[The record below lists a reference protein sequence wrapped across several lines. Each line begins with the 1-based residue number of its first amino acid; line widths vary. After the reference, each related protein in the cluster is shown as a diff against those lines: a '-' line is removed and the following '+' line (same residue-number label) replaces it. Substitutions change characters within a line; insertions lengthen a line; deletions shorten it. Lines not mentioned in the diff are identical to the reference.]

1 MNKLMMVAGAALVAV
16 AMTGCATGKAGED
29 KVGNWQKERTPVEVL
44 KSQISVKAAG
54 AVVEALDVA
63 PFGIYKAIAD
73 KVDGAAAI
81 DRSRRSYQMYI
92 GSIKEAMEQG
102 KSKEEAVKQ
111 ANAELNAAP
120 DSAKLKADIKRAR
133 ANNWIIL
140 IAVHEPLCTRNPANK
155 DTQPY
160 MKGDP
165 DIDTNFFDHRCCR
178 PGHKEASDAVSD
190 LIVNNA
196 DVVRGVFNGHE
207 HSAYYTWFNGTYTD
221 ASGNKVEK
229 SIPQHTVTCCIYR
242 SGCLALITVK

>member
-44 KSQISVKAAG
+44 KSQIAVKAAG

-120 DSAKLKADIKRAR
+120 DSAKLKADIKVYLDQTNKTDFEAIF
-133 ANNWIIL
+133 AWIQKMTEELQKATQKFADETPKAIQQL
-140 IAVHEPLCTRNPANK
+140 VDIGKKEGGMAIMTIPSQGKDDLAVIGNQLK
-155 DTQPY
+155 DAGVGLAIY
-160 MKGDP
+160 VEMVNAD
-165 DIDTNFFDHRCCR
+165 
-178 PGHKEASDAVSD
+178 KEAAKMQAEYP
-190 LIVNNA
+190 IE
-196 DVVRGVFNGHE
+196 G
-207 HSAYYTWFNGTYTD
+207 
-221 ASGNKVEK
+221 
-229 SIPQHTVTCCIYR
+229 
-242 SGCLALITVK
+242 